1 MFICSSSVFMYFLE
15 FYKDFTV
22 HEEIFTVLPFSF
34 YFFLSIIILLLFCF
48 IALARTLVQ
57 CQIEVMTAGQTL
69 TVLPCS
75 QT

>member
-1 MFICSSSVFMYFLE
+1 LYLLE

-22 HEEIFTVLPFSF
+22 QEEIFTVLLFSF
-34 YFFLSIIILLLFCF
+34 YFFLSIIVLLLFCF
-48 IALARTLVQ
+48 IALARTPVQ
-57 CQIEVMTAGQTL
+57 CQIEEMTAEQTL